1 MVGDKLV
8 EQVLLTPILV
18 ITSSL
23 GIHALG
29 IQIGHYILWS
39 DVLRL
44 LAQLLSPEL
53 IRLCKDGE
61 TILAVPGH
69 IALRAFSG
77 MLEEV
82 LEVTRLVE
90 KFIGLIAQLRQG
102 IAQSAGKHQTCHHLE
117 AIFLS
122 VDIALKHSRQGIV
135 AGSNDIFHLVN
146 HAIDSRNVL
155 VLGRHAQS
163 LVDEDAVWIV
173 ASKNRQLAVSHS
185 G

>member
-1 MVGDKLV
+1 
-8 EQVLLTPILV
+8 
-18 ITSSL
+18 
-23 GIHALG
+23 
-29 IQIGHYILWS
+29 
-39 DVLRL
+39 
-44 LAQLLSPEL
+44 
-53 IRLCKDGE
+53 
-61 TILAVPGH
+61 
-69 IALRAFSG
+69 

-122 VDIALKHSRQGIV
+122 VDIALKHSRQRIV

-146 HAIDSRNVL
+146 HAIDGRNVL

-163 LVDEDAVWIV
+163 LVDEDAVGIV
-173 ASKNRQLAVSHS
+173 ASKNRQLTVSHS